1 VVDFDVCQNAPK
13 LIGYHSNV
21 QTYVSFV
28 IPIRVTTYAERLTKI
43 GLWWCYRANVCAIGI
58 TSLSLSDSCN
68 ISFILSHSE
77 SPNHQP
83 TDTLSLSQSTQL
95 QRTDVPRWHDEITAL
110 HTTVQSLIYEVDLA
124 YQPTRWAACWGCQR
138 QPGSATFQTRGPR
151 PCGGWKNPAGTLSP
165 LQGKASGRK
174 TWP

>member
-1 VVDFDVCQNAPK
+1 MRLNASSYSARI
-13 LIGYHSNV
+13 LHHV
-21 QTYVSFV
+21 
-28 IPIRVTTYAERLTKI
+28 
-43 GLWWCYRANVCAIGI
+43 WWCYRASVCAFGI

-83 TDTLSLSQSTQL
+83 TDTLSLSQSTQS
-95 QRTDVPRWHDEITAL
+95 QRTDVPRWHDGTTAL

-124 YQPTRWAACWGCQR
+124 YQPTRRAACRGCQC

-151 PCGGWKNPAGTLSP
+151 PCGGWKNQPAQVLWMDDNRQIEGELQHNFNLLACSP
-165 LQGKASGRK
+165 PKLLDRYSPKFY
-174 TWP
+174 TI